1 MGGEIIVVKEVRHT
15 KLISDFSI
23 NLVVFSTAT
32 QFKAHVVAVGT
43 VFYFIAPILDFPLRT
58 DGIGEVRSYEGKNG
72 DMFVSLEAVFDDQGN
87 FEVVVGNIDVSF
99 LGTALGVIN
108 TGLEE
113 HGCGTRETESD
124 DTGKSYAEL
133 GTYRD
138 VTIERSYGT
147 TETYTIIQAL
157 LIKFET
163 TARELS
169 EGWCCHQSSND

>member
-1 MGGEIIVVKEVRHT
+1 MGGEIIVVKEVRHA

-99 LGTALGVIN
+99 LGTALSVIN

-113 HGCGTRETESD
+113 HGSRTGEAKSD

-133 GTYRD
+133 RAYRD
-138 VTIERSYGT
+138 VTIERSHSST
-147 TETYTIIQAL
+147 KTYAII
-157 LIKFET
+157 
-163 TARELS
+163 RLS
-169 EGWCCHQSSND
+169 LSSSKPPLEN